1 MIVQMDNARGCDSN
15 SRIYWKK
22 FKQMAAWWDVIYV
35 FIGFGVC
42 ALFAHVLFNRV

>member
-1 MIVQMDNARGCDSN
+1 MQEDVILTQEH
-15 SRIYWKK
+15 IEKK

-42 ALFAHVLFNRV
+42 ALFSHMLFNRI